1 MKRSGKRKL
10 DGGPQL
16 EMTPMIDVVF
26 LLLIF
31 FIVTLRQDDLF
42 SRLVA
47 DRPQVLNGGDS
58 EVELIEIVVH
68 RQGLLFRGKPITIE
82 ALDHRL
88 ERYAS
93 LSTAAPVIV
102 KCTADS
108 PHRLLVQALDLC
120 SKHQMRHL
128 SILSL

>member
-1 MKRSGKRKL
+1 
-10 DGGPQL
+10 
-16 EMTPMIDVVF
+16 MTPMIDVVF

-58 EVELIEIVVH
+58 EVDLIEIVVH
-68 RQGLLFRGKPITIE
+68 RQGLLFRGMPITID
-82 ALDHRL
+82 ALDRRL

-93 LSTAAPVIV
+93 ISTAAPVIV

-108 PHRLLVQALDLC
+108 PHRLLVQALDLF